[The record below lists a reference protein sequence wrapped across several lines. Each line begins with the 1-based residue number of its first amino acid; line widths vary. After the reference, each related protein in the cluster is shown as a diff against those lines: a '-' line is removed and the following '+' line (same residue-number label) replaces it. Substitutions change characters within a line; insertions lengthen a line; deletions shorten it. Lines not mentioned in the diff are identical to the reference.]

1 MFTGLIT
8 DIGEIA
14 ALSGTD
20 SRQLKILTR
29 YGLEM
34 LPVGA
39 SIACSGICLT
49 VTHAGVDQGA
59 LFFTVDASPHTIAHT
74 TLGEWKQGTRINLEA
89 SLKVGQELGGHIVSG
104 HVDGIARIVKKAT
117 VTDAVNY
124 TVTCAKEFLPFIAT
138 KGSVTLDGTSL
149 TVTWTKDDQFGLTLI
164 PHTLEVTTWGER
176 KEGDQLNLEV
186 DLIARYVK
194 RMLSFIPSPMQRES

>member
-20 SRQLKILTR
+20 SRRLKILTR
-29 YGLEM
+29 YSLKM
-34 LPVGA
+34 LPTGA
-39 SIACSGICLT
+39 SISCNGICLT
-49 VTHAGVDQGA
+49 VTSSGGEND
-59 LFFTVDASPHTIAHT
+59 LSFFTVDASPHTIAHT
-74 TLGEWKQGTRINLEA
+74 TLGEWKKGDRINLEA

-104 HVDGIARIVKKAT
+104 HVDGVAT
-117 VTDAVNY
+117 VIKKETAADAANY
-124 TVTCAKEFLPFIAT
+124 TLTCADEFLPFIAT

-149 TVTWTKDDQFGLTLI
+149 TVTWVKEREFGLTLI
-164 PHTLEVTTWGER
+164 PHTLEVTTWDER
-176 KEGDQLNLEV
+176 KEGDRLNLEV

-194 RMLSFIPSPMQRES
+194 RMLDARI